1 MPPMAPWPAFDDTA
15 AAIAADVV
23 RSGRVNYWTGP
34 HGRAFE
40 REWADYVGAPY
51 GIALA
56 NGTVALED
64 ALEGLGIG
72 PGDEVIVPSRTF
84 VATAMCVLRQGAR
97 PVFADVDEDSGTLT
111 AETVDAVRTTHTRA
125 VVAVHLGGWPAPMPD
140 IVGLARQHGMAVV
153 EDCAQAHGARIGGQH
168 VGTFGDIGAWS
179 FCQDKIL
186 TTAGEGGAVTTADAD
201 LWRRLWSLKDHG
213 KDPDRVYAA
222 DHPPGFRWLHA
233 HEGSNHRMSEVHAAV
248 GRWALGHLDVWHAR
262 RRVLADRLSRGLAE
276 VETVRVPEVPSH
288 LDHGYYK
295 LHVYVRP
302 ERLRSGWSRDR
313 IAAEI
318 GAQGVPCFSG
328 SCSEVYLEDVFVR
341 AGIGPAARLPV
352 ARRLGDTSLQF
363 LVHPTL
369 SDADLDRTL
378 AVAADVLRH
387 AAR

>member
-1 MPPMAPWPAFDDTA
+1 MAPWPAFDDNA
-15 AAIAADVV
+15 AAIAAKVV

-40 REWADYVGAPY
+40 REWAAYVGAPY

-64 ALEGLGIG
+64 AFEVLGIG
-72 PGDEVIVPSRTF
+72 PGDEVIVPPRTF
-84 VATAMCVLRQGAR
+84 VATATCVLRRGAR
-97 PVFADVDEDSGTLT
+97 PVFAEVDEDSGTLT
-111 AETVDAVRTTHTRA
+111 AETVDAVRTARTRA
-125 VVAVHLGGWPAPMPD
+125 VVAVHLGGWPAPMPE
-140 IVGLARQHGMAVV
+140 IVDLARQHGMAVV
-153 EDCAQAHGARIGGQH
+153 EDGAQAHGARIDGQH

-201 LWRRLWSLKDHG
+201 LWRRMWALKDHG
-213 KDPDRVYAA
+213 KDYDRVYAT

-248 GRWALGHLDVWHAR
+248 GRWALGHLDAWHAR
-262 RRVLADRLSRGLAE
+262 RRTLAERLSRGLAAAD
-276 VETVRVPEVPSH
+276 VLRVPEVPAH

-313 IAAEI
+313 VAAEI
-318 GAQGVPCFSG
+318 GARGVPCFSG

-352 ARRLGDTSLQF
+352 ARRLGETSLQF

-369 SDADLDRTL
+369 SDADLGRTL
-378 AVAADVLRH
+378 AVAEDVLRY
-387 AAR
+387 ALR